1 MGDSHV
7 YLLCE
12 LMSDQVEFLM
22 QLDSE
27 LLNVSVCC
35 G

>member
-1 MGDSHV
+1 MFIFDAR
-7 YLLCE
+7 E

-22 QLDSE
+22 QLGSE
-27 LLNVSVCC
+27 FFNVSVCC